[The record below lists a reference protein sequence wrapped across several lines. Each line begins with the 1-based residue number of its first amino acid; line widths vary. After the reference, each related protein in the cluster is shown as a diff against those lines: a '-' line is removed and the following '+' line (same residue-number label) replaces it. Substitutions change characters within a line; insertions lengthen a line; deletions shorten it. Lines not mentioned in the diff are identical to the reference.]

1 MTRLPSLLGAALLL
15 AACGS
20 TPKES
25 YYTLSASPPPAPP
38 AAAASQV
45 SVLVGPVVVPEAVD
59 RSPMVVRT
67 GPNEVSIDDFHRWV
81 EPLKSGIPRALAE
94 LLMRELGTPRVLAGR
109 SASGTAADYRVAVD
123 VQRFE
128 SSFTEGA
135 TLDAAWTV
143 TPAKGAA
150 RTGRTFVQEPAPTRD
165 HAGIAAA
172 HRKALERLASD
183 IAAAIRAGP

>member
-1 MTRLPSLLGAALLL
+1 MMRTLLVFAALVA

-20 TPKES
+20 TPKET
-25 YYTLSASPPPAPP
+25 YYTLSGAAAPMP
-38 AAAASQV
+38 AASASSV
-45 SVLVGPVVVPEAVD
+45 SVVVGPVAVPDSVD

-67 GPNEVSIDDFHRWV
+67 GANEVSIDDLHRWV
-81 EPLKSGIPRALAE
+81 EPLKTGIPRALAE

-109 SASGTAADYRVAVD
+109 SATGTSADYRVAVD

-128 SSFTEGA
+128 SSFSEGA

-143 TPAKGAA
+143 TPAQGAV
-150 RTGRTFVQEPAPTRD
+150 RTGRTFAQEAAPTHD

-172 HRKALERLASD
+172 HRKALEKLAAD
-183 IAAAIRAGP
+183 IAAAIRGKS

>member
-1 MTRLPSLLGAALLL
+1 MMMRTLLLFAALVA

-25 YYTLSASPPPAPP
+25 YYTLSGTPMRLP
-38 AAAASQV
+38 AAGASAL
-45 SVLVGPVVVPEAVD
+45 SVVVGPVAVPDAVD

-67 GPNEVSIDDFHRWV
+67 GPNEVSIDDLHRWV
-81 EPLKSGIPRALAE
+81 EPLKTGIPRALAE
-94 LLMRELGTPRVLAGR
+94 LLMRELGTPRVVAGR

-128 SSFTEGA
+128 SSFSEGA
-135 TLDAAWTV
+135 TLDAVWTV
-143 TPAKGAA
+143 TPAQGAA
-150 RTGRTFVQEPAPTRD
+150 RSGRTFVQEAAPTRD

-172 HRKALERLASD
+172 HRKALEKLAAD
-183 IAAAIRAGP
+183 IATAIRAKA